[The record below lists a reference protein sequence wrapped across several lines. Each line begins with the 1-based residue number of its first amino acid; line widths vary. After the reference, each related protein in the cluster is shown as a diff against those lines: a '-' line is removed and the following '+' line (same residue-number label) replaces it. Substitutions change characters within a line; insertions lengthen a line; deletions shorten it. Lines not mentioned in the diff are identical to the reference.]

1 MTAFLPRSL
10 GLLALCA
17 AGHTAAGE
25 PPRCQYVQMANLPL
39 MYTGPSLQVTTEGRL
54 NGQPATMLV
63 DTGADMSF
71 LTRTATE
78 RLGLTLTTTGS
89 TVGGVGGRAQVYRTK
104 VDEFVAGPARSVK
117 GYVRVLAD
125 FGFTPSFD
133 AILGAP
139 FLMQSDVELSLATK
153 ELKLFRAKDCED
165 AFLAYWD
172 QAAQVIPF
180 ARNGQRETGNPRFA
194 VRVNGKQL
202 VAMIDSGAGTTSI
215 SIDAA
220 KRAGF
225 EPDAPDAG
233 QASKASGVGK
243 TRVAV
248 WHMQFKRFEMGGEVI
263 DNPDIAVL
271 DHEHPDVDM
280 ILGDDFL
287 RAHRVLFAMSQQKLY
302 FSYIGGPPFG
312 QWRTLEPW
320 MRAEADAGNP
330 DAQMMLSNAYKAG
343 KWMPRNEALAAEWL
357 EKAVRAGSPRS
368 YIASGRQLMQAGQV
382 AQGAQRLRA
391 GLDKLP
397 SHRNG
402 ALWLY
407 LARLRT
413 GEPERA
419 KTELAAAQA
428 RNDDMEWPGPI
439 GELYLGKIDAPALLA
454 LAAADAT
461 QAEKR
466 RCQAL
471 GAIEEWHQARGEAA
485 LAATAKAQAGSCASM
500 DEDS

>member
-1 MTAFLPRSL
+1 
-10 GLLALCA
+10 
-17 AGHTAAGE
+17 
-25 PPRCQYVQMANLPL
+25 MANLPL

-63 DTGADMSF
+63 DTGADLSF

-89 TVGGVGGRAQVYRTK
+89 TVGGIGGRAQVYRTK

-153 ELKLFRAKDCED
+153 ELKLFRAKDCDD

-180 ARNGQRETGNPRFA
+180 ARRGGREDGNPRFA
-194 VRVNGKQL
+194 VRLDGKQY
-202 VAMIDSGAGTTSI
+202 VAMIDSGAGSSSI
-215 SIDAA
+215 SVDAA

-225 EPDAPDAG
+225 KPDAPDAARAG
-233 QASKASGVGK
+233 STGGVGK
-243 TRVAV
+243 TSVTV
-248 WHMQFKRFEMGGEVI
+248 WRMQFKRFEMGDETI
-263 DNPDIAVL
+263 ENPDIAVL

-287 RAHRVLFAMSQQKLY
+287 RAHRVLFAMSQRKLY
-302 FSYIGGPPFG
+302 VSYVGGPPFG
-312 QWRTLEPW
+312 QWRTVEPW
-320 MRAEADAGNP
+320 MQAEADAGNP
-330 DAQMMLSNAYKAG
+330 DAQLMLWNAYKTG
-343 KWMPRNEALAAEWL
+343 KKIPGNAALAAAWL
-357 EKAVRAGSPRS
+357 EKAVRTGSPRAQ
-368 YIASGRQLMQAGQV
+368 IASGRQLMLAGQ
-382 AQGAQRLRA
+382 AEQGAQRLRT

-397 SHRNG
+397 SHRDG

-407 LARLRT
+407 LARLRS
-413 GEPERA
+413 GEAERA

-428 RNDDMEWPGPI
+428 RNEDMEWPGPI
-439 GELYLGKIDAPALLA
+439 GELYLGRIDAPALLA
-454 LAAADAT
+454 LAEADAT
-461 QAEKR
+461 RAAKR

-471 GAIEEWHQARGEAA
+471 GAIEEWHLARGEAA
-485 LAATAKAQAGSCASM
+485 PAAAAKAQAAHCAAMDGS
-500 DEDS
+500 